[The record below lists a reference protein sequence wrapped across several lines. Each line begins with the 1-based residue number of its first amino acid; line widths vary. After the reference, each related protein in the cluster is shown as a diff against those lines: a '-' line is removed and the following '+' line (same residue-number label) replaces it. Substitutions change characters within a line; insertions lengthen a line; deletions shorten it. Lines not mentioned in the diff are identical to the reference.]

1 MTMKGIDVSGWQGK
15 IDFAKVKASG
25 VEFVIVKAGYATST
39 VDTFESNYAA
49 AKSAGLHVGAYWY
62 SYADSVEGALAEAKA
77 SINAVKGKQFDMPI
91 YFDLEEQSQFNK
103 GKEFCTKLVETFCG
117 ELEKTG
123 LFTGLYMSRWFLENY
138 ISESVR
144 KRFAIWVAEYS
155 SVNRYK
161 GTYGIWQY
169 GVGRVSGIDGD
180 CDMDIGYIDYPAIIT
195 NAGLNGYG
203 KSESPESPT
212 EKSIEEVAR
221 EVIRGD
227 WGNGE
232 ERKKRLTEAGYD
244 YYAVQREVDKLLN
257 PPKKSVEE
265 IAKEVIR
272 GDWGNGEERKKRL
285 TETGYDYY
293 EVQKAVNSML
303 N

>member
-25 VEFVIVKAGYATST
+25 VEFVIVKAGYSTST

-49 AKSAGLHVGAYWY
+49 AKAAGLHVGAYWY
-62 SYADSVEGALAEAKA
+62 SYADSVEDALAEAKA
-77 SINAVKGKQFDMPI
+77 CVKAVKGKQFDFPI
-91 YFDLEEQSQFNK
+91 YFDLEENFQFQK
-103 GKEFCTKLVETFCG
+103 GKAFCDSLVNTFCP
-117 ELEKTG
+117 ELEKNG

-180 CDMDIGYIDYPAIIT
+180 CDMDIGYIDYPAIIK
-195 NAGLNGYG
+195 NAGLNGYD
-203 KSESPESPT
+203 KSESPESPESPT
-212 EKSIEEVAR
+212 KKSVEEIAR

-232 ERKKRLTEAGYD
+232 ERKKRLTQAGYD
-244 YYAVQREVDKLLN
+244 YSAVQ
-257 PPKKSVEE
+257 SAVE
-265 IAKEVIR
+265 K
-272 GDWGNGEERKKRL
+272 
-285 TETGYDYY
+285 
-293 EVQKAVNSML
+293 ML
-303 N
+303 